1 MSDRLDC
8 VIVGAGQAGLA
19 TSRELRRQGVDH
31 VMLDRGRVGD
41 SWRGRWESFCLVSP
55 NWSILLPEGEYE
67 GDDPDGFLVRDEMVS
82 HLVHYAERIDAP
94 VREQVE
100 VSSLRPPSHG
110 RGFVL
115 DTSEGPLEARTVV
128 AATGAY
134 QHPHRPAAAAGLP
147 DGLPQ
152 LDVAAYSSPTALP
165 AGPVLVVGSGQ
176 SGAQIAEE
184 LNDAGRTVFL
194 ACGRAPWCPRR
205 IGGRDL
211 FWWALETGFA
221 DQPVSALPT
230 PVARLEANLL
240 ASGRHGGRD
249 LHLRTLQG
257 SGVNLVGHF
266 LGCEGR
272 HARFAADLG
281 ESLAW
286 GDERYRRY
294 RGLVDKL
301 AAERGMDL
309 PPPLGPG
316 PVRRRG
322 ARVGGPHRLRRGGV
336 RWRLPPGLRVVG
348 RLSRRLRRARLPAPG
363 QRSQHGRA
371 RPLFRRRPLPAHAQV
386 GASRGS
392 GRGRSGG
399 GRRAQRSDRALRPTA
414 GSSPTAA

>member
-31 VMLDRGRVGD
+31 VMLDRGRIGD

-309 PPPLGPG
+309 PPPSDPG
-316 PVRRRG
+316 PFDAEAPESVDLTGFG
-322 ARVGGPHRLRRGGV
+322 AVVFAGGYRPAYGSWVDCPGAFDELGFPLQDNGASTAV
-336 RWRLPPGLRVVG
+336 PGLYFVGVHFLRTRKSALLAGVGEDAAVVADE
-348 RLSRRLRRARLPAPG
+348 LSAAIAR
-363 QRSQHGRA
+363 
-371 RPLFRRRPLPAHAQV
+371 
-386 GASRGS
+386 
-392 GRGRSGG
+392 
-399 GRRAQRSDRALRPTA
+399 
-414 GSSPTAA
+414 